1 MKVMNPFT
9 KREETLV
16 RRKEGSSVSVEQE
29 DRDPDDEDLDEDA
42 IDDKD
47 IYRGRSNRVL
57 FHLC

>member
-29 DRDPDDEDLDEDA
+29 DRDPDEEDLDGDA

-47 IYRGRSNRVL
+47 IY
-57 FHLC
+57 